1 MREQINEFGV
11 EPRVIV
17 LLRSKDLKRT
27 FLLGREKMDYVIEI
41 MPALLSGS
49 LMTLKI
55 FFWTIILAFPLGIL
69 VALGEMSKF
78 KPLRYLVE
86 FYVWIMRGTPLL
98 LQLIFVFYGLPL
110 LQIVFARYQAA
121 LFAFVLNYA
130 AYFAEIFRGG
140 FQSIDS
146 GQFEAAQ
153 VLRLSRFQTMRKI
166 IIPQVLKIV
175 LPSIGNEVINLVK
188 DSSLVYVI
196 GLGDLLR
203 AGNVAMARD
212 VTLLPLVLVAVIYL
226 ALISLCTLMQKRIE
240 KHYSYYR

>member
-1 MREQINEFGV
+1 MSLKYITEIL
-11 EPRVIV
+11 PV
-17 LLRSKDLKRT
+17 L
-27 FLLGREKMDYVIEI
+27 F
-41 MPALLSGS
+41 SGAG
-49 LMTLKI
+49 MTLSI
-55 FFWTIILAFPLGIL
+55 FFWTLILATLLGIL
-69 VALGEMSKF
+69 VSLGEMSKI
-78 KPLRYLVE
+78 KPLKWIVN

-98 LQLIFVFYGLPL
+98 LQLIFVFYGLPIIH
-110 LQIVFARYQAA
+110 IVFPRYQAV

-140 FQSIDS
+140 FQSIDQ

-153 VLRLSRFQTMRKI
+153 VLRLNRWQTMTKI
-166 IIPQVLKIV
+166 VIPQVIKIV

-212 VTLLPLVLVAVIYL
+212 VTLVPLVLVGVIYL
-226 ALISLCTLMQKRIE
+226 LLISICAFILKRLE
-240 KHYSYYR
+240 KHFSYYK

>member
-1 MREQINEFGV
+1 MN
-11 EPRVIV
+11 
-17 LLRSKDLKRT
+17 
-27 FLLGREKMDYVIEI
+27 YVMEI
-41 MPALLSGS
+41 LPALLAGT

-55 FFWTIILAFPLGIL
+55 FFSTILLSLPLGVL

-78 KPLRYLVE
+78 KPVKYLVE

-98 LQLIFVFYGLPL
+98 LQLIFVFYGFPL
-110 LQIVFARYQAA
+110 INLVFPRYEAA

-140 FQSIDS
+140 LQSIDK

-153 VLRLSRFQTMRKI
+153 VLNLTKFQTMQKI
-166 IIPQVLKIV
+166 VLPQVLKIV
-175 LPSIGNEVINLVK
+175 LPSIANEVINLVK

-203 AGNVAMARD
+203 AGNVAMSRD
-212 VTLLPLVLVAVIYL
+212 VTLLPLVLVAIIYL
-226 ALISLCTLMQKRIE
+226 ALISTCTVVQKRLE
-240 KHYSYYR
+240 HHFSYYR